1 MGKLVK
7 NYIYNVLYQILVFVA
22 PLVMAPYL
30 TRALGAE
37 RLGIS
42 NYVLTIATAFG
53 TVGLLGTQ
61 NYAIREIAYAKDS
74 PVKLEKT
81 FYEIL
86 ELRLVLGLLTLLVY
100 AFYIRLASYPY
111 LMLIMTIYVVAWFI
125 DPCWFFIGMED
136 MGKAVARNFF
146 AKAANI
152 IGIFVLVKSQEDYV
166 KYIWLLSSMTFI
178 ASFLTIPQLWK
189 YFNIHFV
196 KVSFSRLIFHAKR
209 SLELFWPQMAILVYL
224 SADKILLEY
233 FISPAS
239 VAYYDQAEKIIKI
252 PLSFI
257 TVLSTVMMP
266 RLANQFASHNVDNIK
281 EYLSKT
287 IQFSSMLAFPM
298 MLGIMGIASNL
309 IPWFLGKEFSP
320 VIPVIWALAPLVIF
334 ASMVGISGDQY
345 LVATGQTQVL
355 TLSYVIAALINILVN
370 IVLIPQYAEVGAAVA
385 TICAYGVILI
395 IQYKVLLQR
404 ISLLNSLLSSCKYL
418 WKSLPM
424 LLLVLY
430 LAKVMPATHTT
441 TLIQILAGGLLY
453 GIVLIISKDKMAL
466 LLIESFSKMM
476 DKLNLRR
483 KNSR

>member
-1 MGKLVK
+1 M
-7 NYIYNVLYQILVFVA
+7 LVF
-22 PLVMAPYL
+22 
-30 TRALGAE
+30 
-37 RLGIS
+37 
-42 NYVLTIATAFG
+42 
-53 TVGLLGTQ
+53 
-61 NYAIREIAYAKDS
+61 
-74 PVKLEKT
+74 
-81 FYEIL
+81 
-86 ELRLVLGLLTLLVY
+86 
-100 AFYIRLASYPY
+100 
-111 LMLIMTIYVVAWFI
+111 
-125 DPCWFFIGMED
+125 CWYGRYGESSS
-136 MGKAVARNFF
+136 KKFF
-146 AKAANI
+146 AKAANV
-152 IGIFVLVKSQEDYV
+152 IGIFVIVKSQEDYV

-178 ASFLTIPQLWK
+178 ASLLAIPQLWK

-196 KVSFSRLIFHAKR
+196 KVSFSRIIFHAKR

-298 MLGIMGIASNL
+298 MLGIMGVASNL
-309 IPWFLGKEFSP
+309 VPWFLGKEFSP

-345 LVATGQTQVL
+345 LVATGQTRVL
-355 TLSYVIAALINILVN
+355 TLSYFIAALVNILVN
-370 IVLIPQYAEVGAAVA
+370 IVLIPRYAEVGAAIA

-404 ISLLNSLLSSCKYL
+404 TSLLDSILNSFKYL

-430 LAKVMPATHTT
+430 LAKVMPAAHTT

-453 GIVLIISKDKMAL
+453 GMVFNNIKG
-466 LLIESFSKMM
+466 
-476 DKLNLRR
+476 
-483 KNSR
+483 